1 MIILDPNAKRIGQES
16 NIAVSA
22 LSLFVNIP
30 AVFFW
35 KLNKVV
41 SNMELDLKSNI
52 YIQTVLQFILYNT
65 LSFALNDAKLDFSDK
80 GLIGFMRS
88 DNALF
93 CFGPW
98 SVIAG
103 FWGCAGYVWAL
114 QYWSP
119 LIVMNCLLIEPLLG

>member
-52 YIQTVLQFILYNT
+52 YI
-65 LSFALNDAKLDFSDK
+65 
-80 GLIGFMRS
+80 
-88 DNALF
+88 
-93 CFGPW
+93 
-98 SVIAG
+98 
-103 FWGCAGYVWAL
+103 
-114 QYWSP
+114 
-119 LIVMNCLLIEPLLG
+119 